1 MRQKQTCEN
10 LGKNFKAY
18 GRLTSQNLHLVS
30 FFSYNAQK
38 CLELDSEDKIK
49 LLFKESWYHTHT
61 NVQMYLFTRPTASMT
76 SSAPY

>member
-1 MRQKQTCEN
+1 MEASVTEARVLSAKTKAN
-10 LGKNFKAY
+10 LRKLRKNVKGY

-49 LLFKESWYHTHT
+49 LLFNKSLY
-61 NVQMYLFTRPTASMT
+61 
-76 SSAPY
+76 